1 MTPANDNSARR
12 PLRPLRHAQGER
24 NQGERNQG
32 GRVRDLALPGA
43 ALAHFNGPFDPFDKL
58 RVSGIRVSVACVAG
72 VDLVAGGVHHAARI
86 TLRAAPASSGKLQP
100 VTGSNLRAAP
110 AEINAVAGALAAMLA
125 ELPVRGGILDR
136 LS

>member
-1 MTPANDNSARR
+1 MSPANDNSA
-12 PLRPLRHAQGER
+12 LRPLRQAQGER
-24 NQGERNQG
+24 NKG

-43 ALAHFNGPFDPFDKL
+43 ALAHFNGPFDKL
-58 RVSGIRVSVACVAG
+58 RVSVACGAG
-72 VDLVAGGVHHAARI
+72 VDLVAGGVHDVARI

-110 AEINAVAGALAAMLA
+110 AELNAVAGALAAMLA

>member
-1 MTPANDNSARR
+1 MSPANDNSAT
-12 PLRPLRHAQGER
+12 GS
-24 NQGERNQG
+24 
-32 GRVRDLALPGA
+32 DLALPRCRLLPLPAIG
-43 ALAHFNGPFDPFDKL
+43 G
-58 RVSGIRVSVACVAG
+58 AG
-72 VDLVAGGVHHAARI
+72 VDLVAGGVHHVARI

-110 AEINAVAGALAAMLA
+110 AELNAVAGALAAMLA